1 MKDAKAFLMFQGQ
14 AKEAIEQYQEWFPDL
29 SLVNVAYMPD
39 STQVAMAELDLNGY
53 RILMNDSTIKHN
65 FDFTPSFSL
74 FIVCDTK
81 EEIERYAKVVADG
94 GMTLMEL
101 NNYGFSELFTWVQD
115 RFGVSWQFT
124 YNPLVRPEDFT

>member
-14 AKEAIEQYQEWFPDL
+14 AKEAIEQYQEWFTDL
-29 SLVNVAYMPD
+29 SLIKVAYIPN
-39 STQVAMAELDLNGY
+39 STQVAMAELDFKGY
-53 RILMNDSTIKHN
+53 RILMNDSTIKHD

-81 EEIERYAKVVADG
+81 EEIERYATVVADG
-94 GMTLMEL
+94 GMTMMEL

-115 RFGVSWQFT
+115 RFGISWQFT
-124 YNPLVRPEDFT
+124 YNPLV

>member
-14 AKEAIEQYQEWFPDL
+14 AKEAIEQYQEWFTDL
-29 SLVNVAYMPD
+29 SLVKVAYMPD
-39 STQVAMAELDLNGY
+39 STQVSMAELDFKGY
-53 RILMNDSTIKHN
+53 RILLNDSPIKHN
-65 FDFTPSFSL
+65 FDFTPSFSI
-74 FIVCDTK
+74 FIVCETK

-115 RFGVSWQFT
+115 RFGISWQFT
-124 YNPLVRPEDFT
+124 YNPLVRK

>member
-1 MKDAKAFLMFQGQ
+1 MKDAKAFLMFQGK

-29 SLVNVAYMPD
+29 SIVKFAYIPN

-81 EEIERYAKVVADG
+81 EEIERYAKVIADD

-101 NNYGFSELFTWVQD
+101 NNYGFSELFTWIQD
-115 RFGVSWQFT
+115 RFGISWQFT
-124 YNPLVRPEDFT
+124 YNPFV

>member
-1 MKDAKAFLMFQGQ
+1 MKDAKAFLMFQGK
-14 AKEAIEQYQEWFPDL
+14 AKEAIEQYQEWFHDL

-81 EEIERYAKVVADG
+81 EEIERYAKVIADD

-115 RFGVSWQFT
+115 RFGISWQFT
-124 YNPLVRPEDFT
+124 YNPFV

>member
-14 AKEAIEQYQEWFPDL
+14 AKEAIEQYQEWFHDL

-74 FIVCDTK
+74 FIVCDSK
-81 EEIERYAKVVADG
+81 EEIERYAKVVADD

-115 RFGVSWQFT
+115 RFGISWQFT
-124 YNPLVRPEDFT
+124 YNPFV